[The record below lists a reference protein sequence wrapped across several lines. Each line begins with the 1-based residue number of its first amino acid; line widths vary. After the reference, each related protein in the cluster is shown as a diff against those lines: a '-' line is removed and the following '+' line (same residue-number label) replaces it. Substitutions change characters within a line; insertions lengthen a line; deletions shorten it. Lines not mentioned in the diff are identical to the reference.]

1 MEAKEKSLTFL
12 REQFVY
18 IVPYFQRGY
27 VWNED
32 NWEGIWQ
39 ELTAKRNDCF
49 LGSIILKRE
58 KYLGR
63 EEECKTIIDGQQRL
77 TTLTMLLRAFLD
89 FYVSKGVTD
98 AETLQH
104 FRELIFYRSTQWLEA
119 GSVTKEICR
128 IEHSRL
134 NKQDYADVI
143 EGRVSADQIIIDPQ
157 KPDNTSRILRCYKFF
172 YDKLCNA
179 PAEDINRARNKLII
193 DSNKILV
200 VIDLNEQENEQVIFD
215 TINSTGVKLTAS
227 DIIKNALFQKLR
239 QAGMAF
245 DSFYHDT
252 WQRTFEDTT
261 DMLNLWLKT
270 KGIGQNQRSNI
281 DLFFYSFAIIE
292 GFFHVP
298 GDKMA
303 DLAVKYKEYINDFS
317 VDQAKAFIRKICD
330 YAETYKDTFIGF
342 DNITSYSYS
351 DGKLRLLQILD
362 AVNITA
368 FEPFI
373 LHTLKSCDEDQ
384 QNEIFEKLECYV
396 MRHYIIGNST
406 KMGSFLQGAV
416 EMIKGDFDFDEALSD
431 ELISDI
437 RLERALRYINNTK
450 AKLVL
455 FWIELRRHTKKES
468 DLYNTPLNYAYEL
481 EHIMPQR
488 WAAHW
493 NFDTLPI
500 LDAEGNPLPT
510 EEATR
515 LRNEA
520 VYEIG
525 NMTLLSSKLNKELQ
539 NYGFADKVNGTVI
552 GRKQRFG
559 MKTYASL
566 SITKEVINRDPLVW
580 NEDSIHER
588 TRLLTEEVKQIW
600 KYKKADGQ

>member
-32 NWEGIWQ
+32 NWDGIWQ
-39 ELTAKRNDCF
+39 ELTANRNDCF

-77 TTLTMLLRAFLD
+77 TILTMLLRAFLD
-89 FYVSKGVTD
+89 FYISKGVTD
-98 AETLQH
+98 SETLQH
-104 FRELIFYRSTQWLEA
+104 FRELIFYRSTQWLET

-134 NKQDYADVI
+134 NKQDYSDVI
-143 EGRVSADQIIIDPQ
+143 EGRIKPEQIIIDPQ
-157 KPDNTSRILRCYKFF
+157 KPDNTSRILRCYRFF
-172 YDKLCNA
+172 FDKLCNA
-179 PAEDINRARNKLII
+179 PLEDINRARNKLII
-193 DSNKILV
+193 DANKILV

-239 QAGMAF
+239 QAGMTF
-245 DSFYHDT
+245 ESFYQDT
-252 WQRTFEDTT
+252 WQRTFEDST
-261 DMLNLWLKT
+261 DTVCLWLKT

-298 GDKMA
+298 RDKMS
-303 DLAVKYKEYINDFS
+303 DLAVKYKDYINDFS
-317 VDQAKAFIRKICD
+317 IDQAKGFIKKVCD
-330 YAETYKDTFIGF
+330 YAETYKETFIGF
-342 DNITSYSYS
+342 DDITSYSFS
-351 DGKLRLLQILD
+351 DGKIRLLQILD

-373 LHTLKSCDEDQ
+373 LYTLKNSNEEQ
-384 QNEIFEKLECYV
+384 QNAIFAKLECYV

-406 KMGSFLQGAV
+406 KMGSFLQDAV
-416 EMIKGDFDFDEALSD
+416 EMIKGTFDFDTKLQD
-431 ELISDI
+431 DLISDF

-455 FWIELRRHTKKES
+455 F
-468 DLYNTPLNYAYEL
+468 
-481 EHIMPQR
+481 
-488 WAAHW
+488 
-493 NFDTLPI
+493 
-500 LDAEGNPLPT
+500 
-510 EEATR
+510 
-515 LRNEA
+515 
-520 VYEIG
+520 
-525 NMTLLSSKLNKELQ
+525 
-539 NYGFADKVNGTVI
+539 
-552 GRKQRFG
+552 
-559 MKTYASL
+559 
-566 SITKEVINRDPLVW
+566 
-580 NEDSIHER
+580 
-588 TRLLTEEVKQIW
+588 
-600 KYKKADGQ
+600 